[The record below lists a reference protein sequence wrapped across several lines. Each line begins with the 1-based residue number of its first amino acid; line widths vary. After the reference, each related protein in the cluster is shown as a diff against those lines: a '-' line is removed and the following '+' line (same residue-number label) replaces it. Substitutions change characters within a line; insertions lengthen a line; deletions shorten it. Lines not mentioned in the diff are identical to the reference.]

1 MQTMVDQAE
10 IHRKVASGDVGE
22 RIDGVEQL
30 RSNFADLP
38 DKDEAWNDLV
48 RLTGDEDRGVRWC
61 AADGFGSA
69 FPHIPDKDAAWEDLH
84 RLTGDEDS
92 YVRAF
97 ANHSLGRASA
107 FRATE
112 AESEDDF

>member
-10 IHRKVASGDVGE
+10 IHRKALSDY
-22 RIDGVEQL
+22 VEKRQDAAWLL
-30 RSNFADLP
+30 RDNFADL
-38 DKDEAWNDLV
+38 
-48 RLTGDEDRGVRWC
+48 
-61 AADGFGSA
+61 
-69 FPHIPDKDAAWEDLH
+69 PDKDAAWEDLH